1 MPAAPLVLVE
11 THGKIGKFVSI
22 LNRVGAAV
30 SAAPIISCD
39 VMFIMLEVYTL
50 CAFFHSSQLMVRKSV
65 KIMVLQTQIYL
76 KRRSAANN

>member
-50 CAFFHSSQLMVRKSV
+50 CAFFHSSQFMVRKSV
-65 KIMVLQTQIYL
+65 RIMVLQTQIYL

>member
-1 MPAAPLVLVE
+1 VPAAPLVLVE

-50 CAFFHSSQLMVRKSV
+50 CAFFTVHNLGKAKSV

-76 KRRSAANN
+76 KRRGAANN